1 MVLRIVLYWQGP
13 RQHTVKRATGP
24 SQTIG
29 RHHPNH
35 DTLSHTI
42 TLIKML
48 NTTYNLQNTTYCEFI
63 GCSNDLLASGF
74 SIFPRQLIQPIS
86 HGVHT
91 SSSTAESSAEIDTYY
106 NARGGI
112 CWVQTNLFYR
122 GGWARRLESG
132 FSYGNCPSATRG
144 SHVGPPGLNIEMSPC
159 VHHTAT
165 AASRQ
170 CRL

>member
-1 MVLRIVLYWQGP
+1 MALRIVLHWQGP

-29 RHHPNH
+29 SHHPKAAPPAIQIQMAIRIVLHWQGPRQHTVKRATGPSQTIGSHHPNH

-74 SIFPRQLIQPIS
+74 SIFPRQLYTTNQPWCS
-86 HGVHT
+86 H
-91 SSSTAESSAEIDTYY
+91 IIF
-106 NARGGI
+106 N
-112 CWVQTNLFYR
+112 
-122 GGWARRLESG
+122 
-132 FSYGNCPSATRG
+132 
-144 SHVGPPGLNIEMSPC
+144 
-159 VHHTAT
+159 
-165 AASRQ
+165 
-170 CRL
+170 